1 MRLNLYRKLQRKE
14 DRMRVVGMLQFYVVC
29 KGISD
34 KVTLNYKSAEVRVS
48 EKSVQK
54 STTAKVKAR
63 GMFGWF

>member
-1 MRLNLYRKLQRKE
+1 MLVKLFN
-14 DRMRVVGMLQFYVVC
+14 RVVRMNL
-29 KGISD
+29 SD

-63 GMFGWF
+63 GMFG